1 MTQTRRLLLAILLIA
16 FSGGCWLVANAQQP
30 TVAVRDGKTI
40 HDALK
45 RNALTGKSTLELK
58 SDKQQPSNEKAKS
71 YVPVA
76 AFRSG
81 ALTWPTA
88 TILSASHAAS
98 GSGVVSPGCAATI
111 TGGRF
116 AAEGNQANWPLPT
129 TLGGVTVEVGGI
141 EAPMYYVGPEKVS
154 IIVPDVPRKIG
165 LPWRQVWADAVQTKN
180 DWTFST
186 FSIRELLEMG
196 RATEGLSLSQRS
208 LIRWYPLRVTSLYG
222 TYSGWIAVA
231 PTAPG
236 FYQQPDGEILTPQ
249 GVYVAGG
256 SAPRLITA
264 EPIENNNTVLLLN
277 GTGFLRAQSVQVFIS
292 DETDGYWT
300 VPAVAGRN
308 GLFAWMELV
317 SVRIPPNAHGQLT
330 ITAQADAMTSNS
342 ITLLVQ

>member
-1 MTQTRRLLLAILLIA
+1 MIQTRRLLLAILLIA
-16 FSGGCWLVANAQQP
+16 FSGGCWPAAHAQQP
-30 TVAVRDGKTI
+30 TVTVRDGETI
-40 HDALK
+40 LDALK
-45 RNALTGKSTLELK
+45 RDALTGKSTLELR

-71 YVPVA
+71 YV
-76 AFRSG
+76 
-81 ALTWPTA
+81 
-88 TILSASHAAS
+88 LSASHAAS

-116 AAEGNQANWPLPT
+116 ATEGTQANWPLPT
-129 TLGGVTVEVGGI
+129 TLGGVTVEVGGL

-180 DWTFST
+180 GWTVST

-222 TYSGWIAVA
+222 TFSGWIAVA
-231 PTAPG
+231 PIAPG
-236 FYQQPDGEILTPQ
+236 FYQQPDGENLTPQ

-292 DETDGYWT
+292 DEADGNWA
-300 VPAVAGRN
+300 VPAAVGRN

-317 SVRIPPNAHGQLT
+317 SVRIPSDAHGRLT
-330 ITAQADAMTSNS
+330 ITAQADAMTSNQVFVS
-342 ITLLVQ
+342 VQ

>member
-1 MTQTRRLLLAILLIA
+1 MKICVLIA
-16 FSGGCWLVANAQQP
+16 LLCACVPLPAFA
-30 TVAVRDGKTI
+30 
-40 HDALK
+40 
-45 RNALTGKSTLELK
+45 
-58 SDKQQPSNEKAKS
+58 QPSLSKDDFGFAGF
-71 YVPVA
+71 PV
-76 AFRSG
+76 
-81 ALTWPTA
+81 

-98 GSGVVSPGCAATI
+98 GSGVVSPGCAVTI

-116 AAEGNQANWPLPT
+116 AVEGAQANWPLPT
-129 TLGGVTVEVGGI
+129 TLGGVTVEVGGL
-141 EAPMYYVGPEKVS
+141 EALIYYAGPEKVS

-165 LPWRQVWADAVQTKN
+165 LPWRDVRVDATPTGN
-180 DWTFST
+180 SWTFST
-186 FSIRELLEMG
+186 FSIRELIEIG

-208 LIRWYPLRVTSLYG
+208 LVRWYPLRVASLYG

-236 FYQQPDGEILTPQ
+236 FYQQPDGENLTPQ

-292 DETDGYWT
+292 DEADGYWT

-317 SVRIPPNAHGQLT
+317 SVRIPPDAHGRLT
-330 ITAQADAMTSNS
+330 VTAQADAMTSNQVFVN
-342 ITLLVQ
+342 VQ